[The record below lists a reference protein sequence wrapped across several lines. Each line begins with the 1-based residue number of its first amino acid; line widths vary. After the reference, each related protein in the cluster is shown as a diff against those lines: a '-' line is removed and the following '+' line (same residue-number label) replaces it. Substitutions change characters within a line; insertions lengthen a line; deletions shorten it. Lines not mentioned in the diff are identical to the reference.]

1 MVSFVEELA
10 EGKED
15 LSDGDILEM
24 QMIAIDQLQQ
34 ERDDLEIEN
43 RRLRAL
49 NREQT
54 ASRVRVLKEIVRHRG
69 VELKAHGEFLIRMA
83 HSGLADCQGE

>member
-34 ERDDLEIEN
+34 ERDNLEIEN